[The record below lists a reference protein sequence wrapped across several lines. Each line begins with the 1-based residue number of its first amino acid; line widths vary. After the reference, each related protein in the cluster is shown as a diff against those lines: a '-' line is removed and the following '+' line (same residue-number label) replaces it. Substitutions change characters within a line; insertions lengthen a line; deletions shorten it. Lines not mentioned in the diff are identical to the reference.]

1 MDVFEA
7 VRTIVAVRQ
16 YRDDPVPADVL
27 RRIVE
32 AGRLSASAM
41 NRQPWHFVVVENRAT
56 LRRLGAAA
64 PTAPYIAGAGAAV
77 VVAMEE
83 GATAVSDVSRAIQS
97 MLLTAWSEGIGSNWG
112 GFFGLE
118 DVNAIVSVPAGM
130 QVIGVL
136 PLGYPAKPA
145 RVGRKARK
153 PLPEVASRERYGVPF
168 E

>member
-7 VRTIVAVRQ
+7 VRTIVAVRD

-41 NRQPWHFVVVENRAT
+41 NRQPWHFVVVEDRET
-56 LRRLGAAA
+56 LRRIAAVM
-64 PTAPYIAGAGAAV
+64 PTAPYIAGAGAAI
-77 VVAMEE
+77 VVAIEA
-83 GATAVSDVSRAIQS
+83 GNTAVSDVSRAIQS
-97 MLLTAWSEGIGSNWG
+97 MLLTAWGAGIGSNWG

-118 DVNAIVSVPAGM
+118 DVNAIVSIPAGM
-130 QVIGVL
+130 QVAGVL
-136 PLGYPAKPA
+136 PLGYAVKPA
-145 RVGRKARK
+145 GMGRKTRK
-153 PLPEVASRERYGVPF
+153 PLGEVASRERYGVPF